1 MPAVRLVCAGCG
13 REAGGPHPFRCK
25 AAGTDDADHVVTPVI
40 DPAPLT
46 FAADGAANPFVRWR
60 TLTHASHLAA
70 AHGIDDAA
78 YVALVEALDARIAAV
93 DGHGFAVTP
102 CAPRARLGAR
112 FGFAADALWVKDE
125 TGNVSGTHKGR
136 HLAAIALHLEVVE
149 RAGLATRAEHDRR
162 GLAIASCGNAALAAA
177 VIARATGR
185 PLRVFIPD
193 DAEAPVVE
201 RLRAL
206 DADIRVCPRRPG
218 VAGDPTVHA
227 FRAAVGA
234 GAIPF
239 CCQGSENGLNLEG
252 GRTLGWEIAAALG
265 ARGAAPDRLFVQV
278 GGGALASA
286 LIRGLAEAVALG
298 ALPCMPRVHAVQTC
312 AVHPLRLAYEEV
324 RARVLG
330 ADAPPGLAAPADP
343 CAALELR
350 AIAAADAHAAARMAA
365 PPLRDAVA
373 EALAH
378 ARRHRSRYMRP
389 WETPRPSAAHAMLD
403 DETYDWHAIV
413 AGTIESGG
421 HPVIVSEPLLAE
433 ANAWARDATGIPVS
447 VTGSAGLAGLMALR
461 GAGVLSRYDRALV
474 LFTAAERRAA
484 P

>member
-1 MPAVRLVCAGCG
+1 MRLICAGCG
-13 REAGGPHPFRCK
+13 REARGPHPFRCE
-25 AAGTDDADHVVTPVI
+25 AAGSDDADHVVTPVI
-40 DPAPLT
+40 DAARLA

-60 TLTHASHLAA
+60 TLTHAYHLAA

-78 YVALVEALDARIAAV
+78 YVALVDALDARIAAV

-102 CAPRARLGAR
+102 CVPHARLGGR
-112 FGFAADALWVKDE
+112 FGFAADGLWVKDE
-125 TGNVSGTHKGR
+125 TANVSGTHKGR

-149 RAGLATRAEHDRR
+149 RAGLATRAEHDRG

-185 PLRVFIPD
+185 PLSVFIPE
-193 DAEAPVVE
+193 DAEPPVVE
-201 RLRAL
+201 RLAAL
-206 DADIRVCPRRPG
+206 GAEIRVCPRAPG
-218 VAGDPTVHA
+218 VPGDPTVHA
-227 FRAAVGA
+227 FRAAVRA

-252 GRTLGWEIAAALG
+252 GKTLGWEIAAALA
-265 ARGAAPDRLFVQV
+265 ARGAAPERLFVQV

-286 LIRGLAEAVALG
+286 LIRGLREAVALG
-298 ALPCMPRVHAVQTC
+298 ALRRMPRVHAVQTC
-312 AVHPLRLAYEEV
+312 AVHPLRRAYEEV

-330 ADAPPGLAAPADP
+330 ADAPPGIEAPADP

-350 AIAAADAHAAARMAA
+350 AACAADAEAAARMAA
-365 PPLRDAVA
+365 PPLGDAVA

-389 WETPRPSAAHAMLD
+389 WQTPQPSAAHAMLD
-403 DETYDWHAIV
+403 DETYDWHAI
-413 AGTIESGG
+413 ATAMIESGG
-421 HPVIVSEPLLAE
+421 YPVVVSEPLLAE
-433 ANAWARDATGIPVS
+433 ANAWAREATGIRVS

-461 GAGVLSRYDRALV
+461 GAGGLGRYGDTMV
-474 LFTAAERRAA
+474 LFTGADRTD
-484 P
+484 